1 MAVSEDL
8 KIELASC
15 IGNPNYLQIS
25 FMSSKFRVG
34 IPLLAAEVDFARFE
48 IIKVATMIVTL
59 AAVEGLKAKRR
70 NDQRNQQ
77 RLFKENETRLND
89 LKR

>member
-1 MAVSEDL
+1 MSEDL

-15 IGNPNYLQIS
+15 IGSPNYLQLS

-34 IPLLAAEVDFARFE
+34 IPLLAAEVDLVQFE
-48 IIKVATMIVTL
+48 LFKVTSMVLTL
-59 AAVEGLKAKRR
+59 AAVEGFKAKRR
-70 NDQRNQQ
+70 TDARNKH
-77 RLFKENETRLND
+77 RLFKENETRLNE